1 MHMNSPIIEKTNQ
14 DTPTA
19 FNRLYEIIKRLRSP
33 EGCPWDREQTP
44 LSMRGNLLE
53 EVFECIDAID
63 ENDDEHMK
71 EELGDVF
78 LLASMIS
85 FMKEE
90 AHSFSVADVL
100 HAISDKLIRRHPHVF
115 QNESLASTPDEVVEL
130 WNKVKK
136 SEKGSKDNTG
146 VLGSVPRHF
155 PPMEYAH
162 KMQKK
167 AAKVGFDFPHISEAV
182 GKLREEL
189 EEMEAALQT
198 GLREEIDEEIGDLI
212 FSVVNVAR
220 LAGADPSLV
229 LHQTNK
235 KFKRRFEYMEARMNE
250 SGKSL
255 EPAHADLMNVF
266 WEEAKTKERKD

>member
-1 MHMNSPIIEKTNQ
+1 MNSPIIEKTNQ

-63 ENDDEHMK
+63 ENDDEHIK

-130 WNKVKK
+130 WNNLKK
-136 SEKGSKDNTG
+136 
-146 VLGSVPRHF
+146 
-155 PPMEYAH
+155 
-162 KMQKK
+162 
-167 AAKVGFDFPHISEAV
+167 
-182 GKLREEL
+182 RE
-189 EEMEAALQT
+189 
-198 GLREEIDEEIGDLI
+198 
-212 FSVVNVAR
+212 
-220 LAGADPSLV
+220 
-229 LHQTNK
+229 
-235 KFKRRFEYMEARMNE
+235 
-250 SGKSL
+250 
-255 EPAHADLMNVF
+255 
-266 WEEAKTKERKD
+266 